1 VIWSKKKFNI
11 LVLGSG
17 RGGTSLIASLL
28 DAHPQLEIALEAH
41 AQKHLVFSAQG
52 PDEQELNRRLK
63 SFIKDCEKDA
73 KQSPFPS
80 WGNKITTEQLGFL
93 EALVPPP
100 KAREQVYAK
109 LLQGKKIIFITRDGR
124 TCIQSKM
131 RRTHCDL
138 NTAVNYW
145 KHSVNYLAFLRSQ
158 ADAQLITL
166 KFEDLLLQ
174 PEIEL
179 TKVCQFLGLNY
190 HPQMLTGTASNRIHS
205 DYRQGEINREKV
217 VLNSE
222 ALAIGQHIIEEL
234 NYLDYTLTFGQ

>member
-1 VIWSKKKFNI
+1 MIWSKKKFNI

-52 PDEQELNRRLK
+52 PDEQELNSRLK
-63 SFIKDCEKDA
+63 SFIKACEKDA
-73 KQSPFPS
+73 KQSHYPS

-93 EALVPPP
+93 EAIAPPL
-100 KAREQVYAK
+100 KALEQVYTR

-166 KFEDLLLQ
+166 KFEDLILQ

-179 TKVCQFLGLNY
+179 TKVCRFLGLNY

-205 DYRQGEINREKV
+205 DYRQDEINKEKV
-217 VLNSE
+217 LLDAE
-222 ALAIGQHIIEEL
+222 ALAIGQHISKEL
-234 NYLDYTLTFGQ
+234 NYLGYTLTFD